1 MTIEEIRKNAP
12 DGATYYHKNIFG
24 VSYFKRGSSGELF
37 MRYVDG
43 VWIPSFIATHK
54 PKPL

>member
-1 MTIEEIRKNAP
+1 MTIEEIRKNTP